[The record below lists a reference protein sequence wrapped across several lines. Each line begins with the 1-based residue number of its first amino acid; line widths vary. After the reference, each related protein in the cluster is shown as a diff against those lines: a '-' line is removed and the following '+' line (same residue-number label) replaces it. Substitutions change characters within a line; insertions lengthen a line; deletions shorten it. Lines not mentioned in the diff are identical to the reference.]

1 MIGSLLPETFVQ
13 VQGCGVRMV
22 NCLLQ
27 EGMVSILAGIQYAD
41 AQARI
46 LVSEFDTFLSFT
58 HQVQFLLILFISNS
72 LNSVAPFPTAFIN
85 PYPGPCNK
93 SPCLQTAFLQSFLL
107 HLMSFPIWKCDHLT

>member
-27 EGMVSILAGIQYAD
+27 EGMVSILAGIQYAG

-72 LNSVAPFPTAFIN
+72 LNSVAPFPTAFIT

-93 SPCLQTAFLQSFLL
+93 SPSSDCLPAILL
-107 HLMSFPIWKCDHLT
+107 VTLNELPNLENVTI